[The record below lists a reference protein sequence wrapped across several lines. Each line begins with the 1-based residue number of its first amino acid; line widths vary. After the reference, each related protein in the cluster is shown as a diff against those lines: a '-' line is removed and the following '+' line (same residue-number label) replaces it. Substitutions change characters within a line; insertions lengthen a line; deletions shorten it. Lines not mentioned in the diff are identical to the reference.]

1 MKPPSGEVITID
13 TNANTV
19 SVKSEGQEQ
28 TWAMESAE
36 AFEAASRGWLRVG
49 WDVKHLYSFTWL
61 GRPLLQLPEDMIR
74 IQELI
79 WKIRPDVIVETGV
92 AHGGSLLFNATIC
105 RTIGNGRVIGVE
117 KGLYPENREALK
129 NHILS
134 DYVTVVEGDSVS
146 PQTVNKVKSLI
157 KPDEKVL
164 LVLDSNHSYDHVLKE
179 LHAYSPLVSEDS
191 FIIVCD
197 GIIID
202 LVGAPRSQPDWAE
215 NNPLMAAKNFSS
227 KNPEFKVV
235 APEFLFNESL
245 VGKPPT
251 YWKGGYLQR
260 IAAKNAM

>member
-19 SVKSEGQEQ
+19 TVKSQDQEQ
-28 TWAMESAE
+28 TWAMESPE

-74 IQELI
+74 VQELI
-79 WKIRPDVIVETGV
+79 WKIRPDVILETGV

-105 RTIGNGRVIGVE
+105 QVMEHGRVIGVE
-117 KGLYPENREALK
+117 RGLFPENRDALK
-129 NHILS
+129 NHVLS
-134 DYVTVVEGDSVS
+134 DYITVVEGDSVD
-146 PQTVNKVKSLI
+146 PKTVNEVKGLI
-157 KPDEKVL
+157 KSGEKVL
-164 LVLDSNHSYDHVLKE
+164 LILDSNHSYDHVLSE
-179 LHAYSPLVSEDS
+179 LRAYSSLVAKDS

-202 LVGAPRSQPDWAE
+202 LVGAPRSQSDWAE
-215 NNPLMAAKNFSS
+215 NNPLVAARDFTKE
-227 KNPEFKVV
+227 NPGFKVV
-235 APEFLFNESL
+235 NPEFLFNESL

-260 IAAKNAM
+260 ADA